1 MLKRLVGSM
10 SVLLAVT
17 GAAHAD
23 VTAKAPDGFAIHT
36 VSVVKLDRSAAW
48 ARLLD
53 VAAWWSGEH
62 TYSQS
67 ATSLSLDAKA
77 GGCWCEIWEGGEV
90 EHGRVLAV
98 MPQKML
104 RVSAALGPLQE
115 MGVSAALT
123 FQLADGLEAGTTKL
137 TVDYKVSG
145 SSLSDLDKIAPA
157 VNGVL
162 TEQVVRLSAGK

>member
-1 MLKRLVGSM
+1 
-10 SVLLAVT
+10 
-17 GAAHAD
+17 
-23 VTAKAPDGFAIHT
+23 
-36 VSVVKLDRSAAW
+36 
-48 ARLLD
+48 
-53 VAAWWSGEH
+53 
-62 TYSQS
+62 
-67 ATSLSLDAKA
+67 
-77 GGCWCEIWEGGEV
+77 
-90 EHGRVLAV
+90 
-98 MPQKML
+98 
-104 RVSAALGPLQE
+104 